1 MPMLEHI
8 LYSSAALIA
17 LTAPMAELPIFLA
30 IVEGRSVA
38 EVRIAAIKVALGALI
53 ILGAAAMG
61 GAKALLLFGVSL
73 SAFRTAAGFMLVV
86 IGMQML
92 CGNVA
97 PELSHPVKASSR
109 DDQLW
114 VPFLMPLTAGPAP
127 IAVAVTLSYREE
139 ANLLGFPIGTL
150 IAICAAALVILLI
163 LLIAVPIKR
172 VMRPQVARITERFFG
187 VFLVAIGFQM
197 GMTGAQEFFLST

>member
-1 MPMLEHI
+1 MLEHI

-17 LTAPMAELPIFLA
+17 LTAPMAELPIFIA

-38 EVRIAAIKVALGALI
+38 EVRIAALKVALGALI

-92 CGNVA
+92 HGNVA

-114 VPFLMPLTAGPAP
+114 VPFLMPLTAGPAQ